1 MQRAFGASAR
11 LRHPLNI
18 YLLDTIMKNLPK
30 IALSLIAVGV
40 FAHANASTVTL
51 STGFSNAGAQASAA
65 AYQSVVNA
73 AVATPGAG
81 YGTTTIASYN
91 NVTNSSLFGSGSNIA
106 FKSVINFGVSAA
118 DAGAWSFR
126 SGVDFGKGGAL
137 FLDGVAL
144 DFKSN
149 DMWWAG
155 NYNNGSQFLSGSSS
169 LAAGNHT
176 LSIYG
181 LEGCCDGGQQAQFKA
196 GNSNFTSFASTDG
209 LVSAVPEPTTY
220 AMLLIG
226 LGLLGFTAR
235 RKQEAKF

>member
-1 MQRAFGASAR
+1 
-11 LRHPLNI
+11 
-18 YLLDTIMKNLPK
+18 MKNLPK

-40 FAHANASTVTL
+40 FAHANASTITL
-51 STGFSNAGAQASAA
+51 STGYSAA
-65 AYQSVVNA
+65 AAQTSAANYQSVVNA

-81 YGTTTIASYN
+81 YGSTSIASYD
-91 NVTNSSLFGSGSNIA
+91 NVSNSGLFGSGSNIA

-155 NYNNGSQFLSGSSS
+155 NYNNGSQFLSGSSALS
-169 LAAGNHT
+169 AGNHT

-181 LEGCCDGGQQAQFKA
+181 LEGCCDGGQQVQFKA
-196 GNSNFTSFASTDG
+196 GSNNFASFGANDG
-209 LVSAVPEPTTY
+209 LISAVPEPTTY

>member
-1 MQRAFGASAR
+1 
-11 LRHPLNI
+11 
-18 YLLDTIMKNLPK
+18 MKNLPK

-40 FAHANASTVTL
+40 FAHANASTITL
-51 STGFSNAGAQASAA
+51 STGYSNAGAQTSAA
-65 AYQSVVNA
+65 AYQGVVDA

-81 YGTTTIASYN
+81 YGTTSIASYN
-91 NVTNSSLFGSGSNIA
+91 NVTNSSLFGNGSNIA

-144 DFKSN
+144 DFKST

-155 NYNNGSQFLSGSSS
+155 NYNNSSQFLGGSSNLS
-169 LAAGNHT
+169 AGNHT
-176 LSIYG
+176 LSIFG
-181 LEGCCDGGQQAQFKA
+181 LEGCCDGGQQAQFKS
-196 GNSNFTSFASTDG
+196 GTNNFTSFASTDG
-209 LVSAVPEPTTY
+209 LVSAVPEPSTY
-220 AMLLIG
+220 FMLLVG

>member
-1 MQRAFGASAR
+1 
-11 LRHPLNI
+11 
-18 YLLDTIMKNLPK
+18 MKNLPK

-40 FAHANASTVTL
+40 FAHANASTITV
-51 STGFSNAGAQASAA
+51 STGYSGAGAQSSAA
-65 AYQSVVNA
+65 DYQSVVNA

-81 YGTTTIASYN
+81 YGSTTIASYDI
-91 NVTNSSLFGSGSNIA
+91 VSNSGLFGSGSNIA

-155 NYNNGSQFLSGSSS
+155 NYNNGSQFFSGSSALS
-169 LAAGNHT
+169 AGNHT

-196 GNSNFTSFASTDG
+196 GNNNFASFGANDG
-209 LVSAVPEPTTY
+209 LISAVPEPSTY

>member
-1 MQRAFGASAR
+1 
-11 LRHPLNI
+11 
-18 YLLDTIMKNLPK
+18 MKNLPK

-40 FAHANASTVTL
+40 FAHANASTITL
-51 STGFSNAGAQASAA
+51 TTGYSGAGAQSSAA
-65 AYQSVVNA
+65 DYQSVVNA

-81 YGTTTIASYN
+81 YGSATIASYD

-126 SGVDFGKGGAL
+126 SGVDFGRGGAL

-144 DFKSN
+144 DFKNN
-149 DMWWAG
+149 DLWWAG
-155 NYNNGSQFLSGSSS
+155 NYNNGSQFLSGSSALS
-169 LAAGNHT
+169 AGNHT

-181 LEGCCDGGQQAQFKA
+181 LEGCCDGGQQVQFKA
-196 GNSNFTSFASTDG
+196 GNNNFTSFGANDG
-209 LVSAVPEPTTY
+209 LISAVPEPSTY
-220 AMLLIG
+220 AMLVIG
-226 LGLLGFTAR
+226 LGLLGFAAR

>member
-1 MQRAFGASAR
+1 
-11 LRHPLNI
+11 
-18 YLLDTIMKNLPK
+18 MKNLPK
-30 IALSLIAVGV
+30 IALSLIVAGV
-40 FAHANASTVTL
+40 FAQANASTITL
-51 STGFSNAGAQASAA
+51 STGFSSAGAQASAT

-81 YGTTTIASYN
+81 YGSTTIASYDNVN
-91 NVTNSSLFGSGSNIA
+91 NSGLFGSGSNIA

-155 NYNNGSQFLSGSSS
+155 NYNNGSQFLSGSGNLS
-169 LAAGNHT
+169 AGNHT

-196 GNSNFTSFASTDG
+196 GNNNFVSFGANDG
-209 LVSAVPEPTTY
+209 LISAVPEPTTY
-220 AMLLIG
+220 AMLLVG

>member
-1 MQRAFGASAR
+1 
-11 LRHPLNI
+11 
-18 YLLDTIMKNLPK
+18 MKNLPK

-40 FAHANASTVTL
+40 FAHANASTVTV
-51 STGFSNAGAQASAA
+51 STGFSNASAQASAA
-65 AYQSVVNA
+65 AYQSVVNT

-106 FKSVINFGVSAA
+106 FKSVVNFGVSAA
-118 DAGAWSFR
+118 DAGTWSFR
-126 SGVDFGKGGAL
+126 TGVDFGKGGAL

-155 NYNNGSQFLSGSSS
+155 NYNKGSQFLSGSSL

-181 LEGCCDGGQQAQFKA
+181 LESCCDGGQQAQFKA
-196 GNSNFTSFASTDG
+196 GNSNFTSFSSTDG

-235 RKQEAKF
+235 RKQQAKF

>member
-1 MQRAFGASAR
+1 
-11 LRHPLNI
+11 
-18 YLLDTIMKNLPK
+18 MKNLPK

-40 FAHANASTVTL
+40 FAHANASTITL
-51 STGFSNAGAQASAA
+51 STGYSAA
-65 AYQSVVNA
+65 AAQTSAANYQSVVNA

-81 YGTTTIASYN
+81 YGSTSIASYD
-91 NVTNSSLFGSGSNIA
+91 NVSNSGLFGSGSNIA

-155 NYNNGSQFLSGSSS
+155 NYNNGSQFLSGSSL

-181 LEGCCDGGQQAQFKA
+181 LENCCDGGQQAQFKA
-196 GNSNFTSFASTDG
+196 GNSNFTSFSSTDG

>member
-1 MQRAFGASAR
+1 
-11 LRHPLNI
+11 
-18 YLLDTIMKNLPK
+18 MKNLPK

-40 FAHANASTVTL
+40 FAHANASTITL
-51 STGFSNAGAQASAA
+51 TTGYSGAGAQSSAA
-65 AYQSVVNA
+65 DYQSVVNA

-81 YGTTTIASYN
+81 YGSATIASYD

-126 SGVDFGKGGAL
+126 SGVDFGRGGAL

-149 DMWWAG
+149 DLWWAG
-155 NYNNGSQFLSGSSS
+155 NYNNGSQFLSGSSALS
-169 LAAGNHT
+169 AGNHT

-181 LEGCCDGGQQAQFKA
+181 LEGCCDGGQQVQFKA
-196 GNSNFTSFASTDG
+196 GNNNFTSFGANDG
-209 LVSAVPEPTTY
+209 LISAVPEPSTY
-220 AMLLIG
+220 AMLVVG
-226 LGLLGFTAR
+226 LGLLGFAAR
-235 RKQEAKF
+235 RKQEVKF

>member
-1 MQRAFGASAR
+1 
-11 LRHPLNI
+11 
-18 YLLDTIMKNLPK
+18 MKNLPK

-40 FAHANASTVTL
+40 FAHANASTVTV
-51 STGFSNAGAQASAA
+51 STGFSNASAQASAA

-81 YGTTTIASYN
+81 YGTTTIASYD

-106 FKSVINFGVSAA
+106 FKSVINFGVSTA

-155 NYNNGSQFLSGSSS
+155 NYNNSSQYLSGSSL

-196 GNSNFTSFASTDG
+196 GNSNFASFTSTDG
-209 LVSAVPEPTTY
+209 LVSAVPEPSTY

-235 RKQEAKF
+235 RKQDAKF

>member
-1 MQRAFGASAR
+1 
-11 LRHPLNI
+11 
-18 YLLDTIMKNLPK
+18 MKNLPK

-40 FAHANASTVTL
+40 FAHANASTITV
-51 STGFSNAGAQASAA
+51 STGYSGAGAQSSAA
-65 AYQSVVNA
+65 DYQSVVNA

-81 YGTTTIASYN
+81 YGSTTIASYD
-91 NVTNSSLFGSGSNIA
+91 NVSNSGLFGSGSNIA

-155 NYNNGSQFLSGSSS
+155 NYNNGSQFFSGSSALS
-169 LAAGNHT
+169 AGNHT

-181 LEGCCDGGQQAQFKA
+181 LEGCCDGGQQAQFKS
-196 GNSNFTSFASTDG
+196 GNNNFASFGANDG
-209 LVSAVPEPTTY
+209 LISAVPEPSTY